1 MLLKIDFKTVNIVL
15 SETDIICRSHNLI
28 PRDEESVKR
37 SFNLIILNV
46 HEQESSSGLKTKIVL
61 KGRKKER
68 KNNQEPITW
77 KTLSIVILN
86 KMLPVFDAMHVNFS

>member
-15 SETDIICRSHNLI
+15 SETDIICRRHNLI

-61 KGRKKER
+61 KGRKKEKR
-68 KNNQEPITW
+68 KTF
-77 KTLSIVILN
+77 SIVILN

>member
-61 KGRKKER
+61 KGRKKEKR
-68 KNNQEPITW
+68 KTF
-77 KTLSIVILN
+77 SIVILN